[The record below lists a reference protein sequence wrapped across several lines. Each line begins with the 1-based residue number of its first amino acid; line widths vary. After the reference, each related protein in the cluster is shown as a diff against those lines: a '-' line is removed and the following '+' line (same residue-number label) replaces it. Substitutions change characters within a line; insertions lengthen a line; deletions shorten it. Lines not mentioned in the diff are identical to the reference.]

1 MGGSGI
7 KDVSS
12 LLSAFFDGETAKAAA
27 RAAGF
32 FGGWAQIVGERLA
45 AHSRI
50 SEIERGI
57 VIVEAEHPGWIQ
69 VLQLRQS
76 DILESLR
83 QRFPE
88 LGLRAIVFR
97 LAAERHG
104 SRPWRGYGEGRAV
117 ESPSPETAG
126 RGQIE
131 EPEAPDANR
140 GAESSTAEAAALSPA
155 SEAEESDELKAA
167 LRDLKLAVFGKRAP
181 PYIDEER

>member
-1 MGGSGI
+1 MGGSGF

-12 LLSAFFDGETAKAAA
+12 LLSAFFDGETAKSAA

-32 FGGWAQIVGERLA
+32 FGGWAQIVGDRLA

-97 LAAERHG
+97 LASERQG
-104 SRPWRGYGEGRAV
+104 SRPWRGAGEGRAA
-117 ESPSPETAG
+117 EPPSPEAAG

-131 EPEAPDANR
+131 EPEAFDGSR
-140 GAESSTAEAAALSPA
+140 GAEAAAPSPA
-155 SEAEESDELKAA
+155 SEAEGSDELKTA
-167 LRDLKLAVFGKRAP
+167 LRDLKQAVFGKRAP